1 MTGPAANDTPPG
13 AGGGD
18 RSGPRGPAGG
28 GPAGG
33 GSAGG
38 GDARGLGARLAALVR
53 DGTTLVRQEIDLA
66 KAEMAEK
73 AGQVG
78 RGGAMLAAG
87 GLVAF
92 AGLLF
97 LLLAGVYGLANTVE
111 PWLAALI
118 VGGVTVVV
126 GGILL
131 MIARSRLSAKGL
143 APRRTIATLR
153 EDQNWAKAQ
162 VRR

>member
-1 MTGPAANDTPPG
+1 MTGPAAYDTPPG
-13 AGGGD
+13 ASRDRSDAAAAGAAPRPGAVGGGE
-18 RSGPRGPAGG
+18 
-28 GPAGG
+28 
-33 GSAGG
+33 
-38 GDARGLGARLAALVR
+38 ARGLGALIADLVR
-53 DGTTLVRQEIDLA
+53 DSTTLMRQEIDLA

-97 LLLAGVYGLANTVE
+97 LLLAAVYGLATVVE
-111 PWLAALI
+111 PWWAALI
-118 VGGVTVVV
+118 VGGATVVV

-131 MIARSRLSAKGL
+131 MIGRSRLSADGL
-143 APRRTIATLR
+143 APRRTLATLR
-153 EDQNWAKAQ
+153 EDRSWAKAQ